1 MPDMSKLTPTHLL
14 GADNGPTMEELKEQV
29 EKSVAPRPSSEEAK
43 KELMRARRYVFP
55 FSFTSKGGE
64 HFGGTFTS
72 VVPDIM
78 TRGKI
83 GVMRAQLSGGL
94 PYGAIDPFTNEL
106 NLMIATLAFML
117 EPKAGEKLPSWAE
130 DLRTLTDADVIY
142 ALYEEVSAHETTF
155 LGR

>member
-1 MPDMSKLTPTHLL
+1 MTDISKLTPTHLL
-14 GADNGPTMEELKEQV
+14 GADNGPTMEELKERV
-29 EKSVAPRPSSEEAK
+29 DKSVVARPSSEETK
-43 KELMRARRYVFP
+43 KELMRNRRYVFP

-64 HFGGTFTS
+64 TFAGTFTS

-94 PYGAIDPFTNEL
+94 PYAAIDPFTNEL
-106 NLMIATLAFML
+106 NLMIATLAFTL

-130 DLRTLTDADVIY
+130 DLRTLTDSDVLY
-142 ALYEEVSAHETTF
+142 ALYEEVASHETTF